1 MHNAATAAQERTM
14 SPTPWRIKADYLEN
28 CNCDLLCPCLF
39 AVAPA
44 EGDCNVPIA
53 YHIREGHYG
62 TVQLDDLTVVRVTI
76 FPGPGLMSSGNQ
88 KMALY
93 IDERATSAQHDALV
107 QIFSG
112 KAGGPLERL
121 QVLVTE
127 FLGVRRASITYTI
140 DGPFHSVSIPDILD
154 VVVEPA
160 GGANPLREM
169 VITNT
174 RHACGPD
181 LPVAR
186 GVRGTFRDHGFAWDN
201 AGKNGHYKRI
211 EWAVS

>member
-1 MHNAATAAQERTM
+1 M
-14 SPTPWRIKADYLEN
+14 SPTPWRLQADYLEN

-39 AVAPA
+39 ASKPTQ
-44 EGDCNVPIA
+44 GDCNVPIA
-53 YHIREGHYG
+53 YHIRQGHYG
-62 TVQLDDLTVVRVTI
+62 SIRLCGLTVVRVTI
-76 FPGPGLMSSGNQ
+76 FPGPGIMASGNQ
-88 KMALY
+88 KLALY
-93 IDERATSAQHDALV
+93 IDERATQAQYDALV
-107 QIFSG
+107 EIFTG

-121 QVLVTE
+121 QTLVTD
-127 FLGVRRASITYTI
+127 FLGVKRVPITYTI
-140 DGPFHSVSIPDILD
+140 DGALHSVFIPDIVD

-160 GGANPLREM
+160 GGANPPREM

-186 GVRGTFRDHGFAWDN
+186 GIRGIFRDYGFAWDN
-201 AGKNGHYKRI
+201 AGKNGHYKLI

>member
-1 MHNAATAAQERTM
+1 MPSWSLR
-14 SPTPWRIKADYLEN
+14 ADYLEN

-39 AVAPA
+39 AVEPT

-62 TVQLDDLTVVRVTI
+62 EVRLDDLTVVRLTI

-93 IDERATSAQHDALV
+93 IDERASEAQHDALV
-107 QIFSG
+107 NIFSG
-112 KAGGPLERL
+112 KAGGPLQRL
-121 QVLVTE
+121 QTLVTE
-127 FLGVRRASITYTI
+127 FLGVKRMPITYTI
-140 DGPFHSVSIPDILD
+140 DGAIHSVSIPNIVDIEL
-154 VVVEPA
+154 EPA
-160 GGANPLREM
+160 GGVNPPREM

-186 GVRGTFRDHGFAWDN
+186 ARRGFFQDYGFTWDN
-201 AGKNGHYKRI
+201 TGKNGHYKLI
-211 EWAVS
+211 EWAA

>member
-1 MHNAATAAQERTM
+1 MA
-14 SPTPWRIKADYLEN
+14 
-28 CNCDLLCPCLF
+28 
-39 AVAPA
+39 
-44 EGDCNVPIA
+44 
-53 YHIREGHYG
+53 
-62 TVQLDDLTVVRVTI
+62 
-76 FPGPGLMSSGNQ
+76 SGNQ

-93 IDERATSAQHDALV
+93 IDERATQAQFDALV
-107 QIFSG
+107 EIFTG

-121 QVLVTE
+121 QVLVTD
-127 FLGVRRASITYTI
+127 FLGVKRVPITYTI
-140 DGPFHSVSIPDILD
+140 DGALHSVFIPDIVD

-160 GGANPLREM
+160 GGSNPPREM

-186 GVRGTFRDHGFAWDN
+186 GVRGTFRDYGFAWDN
-201 AGKNGHYKRI
+201 AGKNGHYKLI